1 MFPFQSEVDS
11 AVDTR
16 SMVSGSGLQLA
27 LQAGRG
33 LMACSTDR
41 SRWIVGA
48 LLSACALIVQDVP
61 AHGRAFDVAAQDVYL
76 RLEGKDAEA
85 VNEFQRRLTEF
96 DAVRQHLD
104 ASLPPLVVTP
114 DRAAIIRVI
123 AAHHG
128 ALLSARHSARQGD
141 IFSARVADRFR
152 DWIRASLHGIPPS
165 VFLAMITEP
174 DGPPIARPL
183 VNGSYPPGAAR
194 STMPPELLQLF
205 PSLPAHL
212 EYRFIDRDLILWD
225 SHANLIIDVIPNAF
239 GPSGQR
245 R

>member
-114 DRAAIIRVI
+114 DRAAM
-123 AAHHG
+123 AHFCLHDTAPG
-128 ALLSARHSARQGD
+128 KATSSPRGSPTGFAIGSEPP
-141 IFSARVADRFR
+141 FT
-152 DWIRASLHGIPPS
+152 ASLRVSSSP
-165 VFLAMITEP
+165 
-174 DGPPIARPL
+174 
-183 VNGSYPPGAAR
+183 
-194 STMPPELLQLF
+194 
-205 PSLPAHL
+205 
-212 EYRFIDRDLILWD
+212 
-225 SHANLIIDVIPNAF
+225 
-239 GPSGQR
+239 
-245 R
+245 